1 LCGRFARFSPAH
13 IFRMLFQLNEF
24 IDIPPQYNISPGQ
37 DIYAVRGIIMRDE
50 QARTASADSNYDKEV
65 VSFKWGLIPFWAK
78 DPTIGNR
85 MINSRSETVT
95 EKPSFK
101 TAFKNHRCLIPTDG
115 FFEWQK
121 QKDGG
126 KQPYFIHMKSDEPFA
141 FAGIWDRWKSPEEQ
155 IIESCSILT
164 TEPNSL
170 LQPIHNRMPVIIDP
184 NDFEQW
190 LNPSNTDIEELKDL
204 LKPFDAKKMAAYPVS
219 TYVNSPSNKDE
230 KCILKEEEKSKQ
242 QKLF

>member
-1 LCGRFARFSPAH
+1 
-13 IFRMLFQLNEF
+13 MLFQLNEF
-24 IDIPPQYNISPGQ
+24 IDLPPQYNISPGQ

-50 QARTASADSNYDKEV
+50 QARTASIGSNYEKEV
-65 VSFKWGLIPFWAK
+65 VPLKWGLIPFWSK

-101 TAFKNHRCLIPTDG
+101 AAFKNRRCLIPTDG
-115 FFEWQK
+115 FYEWQK

-126 KQPYFIHMKSDEPFA
+126 KQPYFIRMKSEEPFA
-141 FAGIWDRWKSPEEQ
+141 FAGIWDKWKSPEEQ

-184 NDFEQW
+184 ANFDQW
-190 LNPSNTDIEELKDL
+190 LDPSNNDIEELADL
-204 LKPFDAKKMAAYPVS
+204 LKPFEAKKMDAYPVS
-219 TYVNSPSNKDE
+219 TYVNSPSNNNE
-230 KCILKEEEKSKQ
+230 KCILEQDEKFKQ